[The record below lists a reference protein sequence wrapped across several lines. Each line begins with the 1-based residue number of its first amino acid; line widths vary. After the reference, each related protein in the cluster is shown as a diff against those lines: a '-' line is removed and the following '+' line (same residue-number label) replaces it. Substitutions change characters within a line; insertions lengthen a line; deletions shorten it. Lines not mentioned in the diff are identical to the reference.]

1 MNNFN
6 PNFYMSVHTCSNI
19 SINACLQ
26 GFCPFDDAKVGIKKR
41 PRSSGTFWEKIG
53 NVWEDFGK
61 KLLVSYP
68 RLQHFI

>member
-6 PNFYMSVHTCSNI
+6 PNFYMSVHTCSNM
-19 SINACLQ
+19 SNQRLSN
-26 GFCPFDDAKVGIKKR
+26 PFDDAKVGIKKR

>member
-41 PRSSGTFWEKIG
+41 CM
-53 NVWEDFGK
+53 
-61 KLLVSYP
+61 KLRHTPL
-68 RLQHFI
+68 REFLTL

>member
-41 PRSSGTFWEKIG
+41 PRSSGTFWKKIG

>member
-1 MNNFN
+1 MNTKN
-6 PNFYMSVHTCSNI
+6 PNFYMSVHTCSNM